1 VKEQGKLNRHI
12 MFETVRMLFSK
23 NCQN

>member
-12 MFETVRMLFSK
+12 MFETVLMLFSK